1 MFFNWIE
8 LGLWI
13 VISIIGGSAVGV
25 ILTMILYWITNYKYS
40 ATYTKKEFFR
50 EHKPL
55 IWFPVY
61 IAIFGAIFIYC
72 STTTYRYPVEPTVTE
87 KIQH

>member
-8 LGLWI
+8 FGLRI
-13 VISIIGGSAVGV
+13 VKATIGASVLSL
-25 ILTMILYWITNYKYS
+25 ILTMILYWITNYMYP
-40 ATYTKKEFFR
+40 AMYTKKEFFR

-61 IAIFGAIFIYC
+61 IAIIGAVMIYC
-72 STTTYRYPVEPTVTE
+72 STTTYRYAGEPTVTE
-87 KIQH
+87 KIQY